1 MMSRILATALGLT
14 LLGCSVEAATP
25 SYTYQE
31 RAVAAVLMGEAWC
44 QGRIGMV
51 AVGEVIRERSVRL
64 QRTPLQVVTAGRRGV
79 HAFSCLN
86 GTNIDALIR
95 KFAKEREYKVAL
107 EVAQIVCRN
116 PDQLPGVTRGATHFT
131 LATERPYW
139 AKGSK
144 PVAIIG
150 AHAFYRLRWI

>member
-1 MMSRILATALGLT
+1 MSRILTMALGLT
-14 LLGCSVEAATP
+14 LISCSVGASTP
-25 SYTYQE
+25 VYTYQE

-44 QGRIGMV
+44 QGQIGML

-64 QRTPLQVVTAGRRGV
+64 ERTPLRVVTAGRRGV

-95 KFAKEREYKVAL
+95 KFANKREYKMAL
-107 EVAQIVCRN
+107 EVARIVCRT

-139 AKGSK
+139 AKGHK
-144 PVAIIG
+144 PVAVIG
-150 AHAFYRLRWI
+150 AHAFYRLQWI